1 MTKFKATLNTII
13 ANIKDNPKLL
23 HEAAILIEKGQE
35 LYDKVINLTKKKD
48 NGQEQNAGSDSR

>member
-1 MTKFKATLNTII
+1 MTKFKTTLSTVI

-35 LYDKVINLTKKKD
+35 LYDKVINLTKKKED
-48 NGQEQNAGSDSR
+48 GQKQNAGSNSG